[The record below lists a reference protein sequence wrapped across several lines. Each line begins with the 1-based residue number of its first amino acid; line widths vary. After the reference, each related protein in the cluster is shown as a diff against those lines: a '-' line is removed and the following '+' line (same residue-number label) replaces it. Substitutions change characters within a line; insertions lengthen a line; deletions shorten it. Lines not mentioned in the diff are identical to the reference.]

1 MASYGIGVSRA
12 IAAVIEQNHDDRGI
26 NWNTE
31 VSAFEVSVVVAT
43 HEDEAQ
49 REARRVH
56 DELEEQGFDVLLY
69 DGGRSVGERFA
80 ESDLL
85 GINLKLIVGNSFVED
100 GDLELETRARDTRRT
115 SSESVVDEVAKM
127 I

>member
-26 NWNTE
+26 DWNTE

-43 HEDEAQ
+43 HNDEAQ
-49 REARRVH
+49 REARQIH
-56 DELEEQGFDVLLY
+56 DEMEEQGFDVLLY
-69 DGGRSVGERFA
+69 NGGRSVGERFA

-85 GINLKLIVGNSFVED
+85 GINLKLIVGNNFVVD
-100 GDLELETRARDTRRT
+100 GDLELETRDGKTAKCA
-115 SSESVVDEVAKM
+115 SEKLAEEIGKM